1 MPFRIEVDKS
11 RLTCKVSWEKSLD
24 EEELPTREDLI
35 SLIESKSIKGV
46 DPAVIDKAYDTLV
59 KKGKLEDFLLAQGT
73 PPTPP
78 KDGVVEWL
86 FDTKSEE
93 IHAGKMEKAGR
104 IDYRERRDFVE
115 VDKDQLLGTWTPP
128 VLGQPGEDVFREP
141 LQPTNPKENNII
153 LGKNVRLTDDGTQCY
168 SDIRGHVFVAGLK
181 VGVDKMYKVEGN
193 VDFNTGNIHFPGNV
207 EVNGN
212 VEEKFIVEA
221 KGDIVINGIVENAE
235 IRSTGNIV
243 VKKGIIR
250 NSRIT
255 ADGDLEADFIQDS
268 YAECGG
274 KIVVKKSIVKSII
287 NANEDITVTSMCGSN
302 GIIGGEVNAGYDIS
316 TYCIGTEIGVR
327 TKVSAGR
334 NNKLFL
340 HYKQLVSDGLKAKDN
355 IKRFKKVLE
364 LIKTRSGEKITNAEK
379 IKQEKIEEVLVSEK
393 SVLDSIIK
401 ELVEIKSQGDKFTT
415 AKVKVF
421 GTANE
426 GTEISICGIKTHVER
441 ESIKKCVFFFDK
453 ENNVIT
459 HKPIKT

>member
-1 MPFRIEVDKS
+1 M
-11 RLTCKVSWEKSLD
+11 
-24 EEELPTREDLI
+24 
-35 SLIESKSIKGV
+35 
-46 DPAVIDKAYDTLV
+46 
-59 KKGKLEDFLLAQGT
+59 
-73 PPTPP
+73 
-78 KDGVVEWL
+78 
-86 FDTKSEE
+86 
-93 IHAGKMEKAGR
+93 
-104 IDYRERRDFVE
+104 
-115 VDKDQLLGTWTPP
+115 
-128 VLGQPGEDVFREP
+128 
-141 LQPTNPKENNII
+141 
-153 LGKNVRLTDDGTQCY
+153 
-168 SDIRGHVFVAGLK
+168 
-181 VGVDKMYKVEGN
+181 
-193 VDFNTGNIHFPGNV
+193 
-207 EVNGN
+207 
-212 VEEKFIVEA
+212 
-221 KGDIVINGIVENAE
+221 
-235 IRSTGNIV
+235 
-243 VKKGIIR
+243 
-250 NSRIT
+250 
-255 ADGDLEADFIQDS
+255 
-268 YAECGG
+268 
-274 KIVVKKSIVKSII
+274 
-287 NANEDITVTSMCGSN
+287 
-302 GIIGGEVNAGYDIS
+302 
-316 TYCIGTEIGVR
+316 R